1 MQNFTFLRLHE
12 DQIRSMIQVVEDSS
26 NAGGYNFKPFS
37 CALEI
42 EL

>member
-1 MQNFTFLRLHE
+1 MQNFIFLRLQ

-26 NAGGYNFKPFS
+26 NAGGYNFKPFLY
-37 CALEI
+37 ALEI